1 MQSGVDP
8 SNYNTI
14 QQPEDVHH
22 KHRNTSIP
30 NPSKL
35 LAQSVQ
41 APRIN
46 PQGETNPKPLNTDPV
61 SNIHDIL
68 DQQLK

>member
-22 KHRNTSIP
+22 KHTNTSIP
-30 NPSKL
+30 N
-35 LAQSVQ
+35 
-41 APRIN
+41 IN
-46 PQGETNPKPLNTDPV
+46 SNYNPKPFTAN
-61 SNIHDIL
+61 NIHDIL
-68 DQQLK
+68 DEQLK